1 MFKKGDIV
9 TCIGYE
15 NTVFAFGGD
24 IGLIKKYVL
33 GKQFKIR
40 GIITD
45 HNGNTHSITLVD
57 DHIHYKYHPDDF
69 SYEENYIPY
78 EDRVI

>member
-15 NTVFAFGGD
+15 NTIVNCGGD
-24 IGLIKKYVL
+24 IATIKKYVL
-33 GKQFKIR
+33 GKQFKIKNIYINSL
-40 GIITD
+40 GKVY
-45 HNGNTHSITLVD
+45 SITLIND
-57 DHIHYKYHPDDF
+57 RINYTYHPDDF

>member
-15 NTVFAFGGD
+15 NTIADYSGD
-24 IGLIKKYVL
+24 IASIKKYVL
-33 GKQFKIR
+33 GKQFKIK
-40 GIITD
+40 GINTEQG
-45 HNGNTHSITLVD
+45 GNKYSITLVND
-57 DHIHYKYHPDDF
+57 YIRYTYHPDDF